1 MKWTVADF
9 RFPVTPCP
17 QFLCGVSFLH
27 INTLSAP
34 LLAKHECPI
43 SRISRVSVNNFVVT
57 GAWIL
62 TDVWM
67 LVSMHIHRHISHTF
81 LMDGSCNNASID
93 GLQTLQI

>member
-1 MKWTVADF
+1 MNA
-9 RFPVTPCP
+9 
-17 QFLCGVSFLH
+17 QYQGH
-27 INTLSAP
+27 
-34 LLAKHECPI
+34 
-43 SRISRVSVNNFVVT
+43 NFVVT

-67 LVSMHIHRHISHTF
+67 LVSMHIHTHILHTF